1 MEEEED
7 RGRTDVARNERERE
21 REDSGIGERRSRE
34 GERGQRGERERSSRP
49 SSWMACCTCAS
60 TCTWVGECL
69 CAGTRACWGAS
80 RPCRGAR
87 GTGVGLSLPA
97 IRVVPLTIRAYHSTR
112 ACTERITTITLA
124 DLAHFAR
131 TPSYICRFS
140 LSVFSFLFSLRI
152 FVFFLF
158 FFFTILKSRTCI
170 FFRSFEY
177 FEFSELFICLDQFP
191 NISTVCRFK

>member
-1 MEEEED
+1 MQEED
-7 RGRTDVARNERERE
+7 RGRTDVARNEREN
-21 REDSGIGERRSRE
+21 SGILGSENGDRGRATEE
-34 GERGQRGERERSSRP
+34 GERGQRGERERERSSRP

-112 ACTERITTITLA
+112 ACTVRVSSRLARITTITLA
-124 DLAHFAR
+124 DLAHFPPISR
-131 TPSYICRFS
+131 CRAN
-140 LSVFSFLFSLRI
+140 FSLR
-152 FVFFLF
+152 FFSRLF
-158 FFFTILKSRTCI
+158 FI
-170 FFRSFEY
+170 FDFE
-177 FEFSELFICLDQFP
+177 
-191 NISTVCRFK
+191 ISNVSKLSI